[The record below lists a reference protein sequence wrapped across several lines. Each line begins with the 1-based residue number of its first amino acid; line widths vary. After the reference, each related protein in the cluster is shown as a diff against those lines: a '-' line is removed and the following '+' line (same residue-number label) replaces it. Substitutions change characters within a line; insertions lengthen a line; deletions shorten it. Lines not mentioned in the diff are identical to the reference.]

1 MFGYALGIDFYYGLQ
16 HVSDAYLGINMAP
29 AGLGTRSMLTVIPWC
44 NALPS
49 GAGTSAVEVDIP
61 EAEREAFELWLRD
74 LWREKDRLMGR
85 FLDTGSL
92 DAPSASGKPVEITVP
107 LRLKHGYEVL
117 DAFCFFVPAV
127 AGWAWSKVR

>member
-1 MFGYALGIDFYYGLQ
+1 MHLHIRKFDVNREVPIGD
-16 HVSDAYLGINMAP
+16 VSASNPSKLPN
-29 AGLGTRSMLTVIPWC
+29 GT
-44 NALPS
+44 
-49 GAGTSAVEVDIP
+49 GGTSAVEVDIP

-107 LRLKHGYEVL
+107 LQLKHGYEVL